1 MKCIGAQKRVN
12 DAKLARLG
20 FVRRALTRKTYMAS
34 NVLLCSHYWRLFGL
48 SSSTTGGVPILVMR
62 EGANRSRGREAQHN
76 NIMAA
81 KVVAESVRSA
91 LGPKGM
97 DKMLVDSFGDVTI
110 TSDGRTILD
119 EMDVQ
124 HPAAKMLVEV
134 AKTQDK
140 EAGDGTT
147 SAVIIAG
154 ELLSRAEELIDKNI
168 HPTVII
174 DGYRKAADKALV
186 TLEKIAIPIDLKS
199 TEYLKK
205 AASTSMGSKLVAE
218 YKDYLADLAVK
229 AMMAVVE
236 KQADGTFR
244 ADVDDVKVEKK
255 TGESLKETSL
265 ISGIVLDKEIVHSG
279 MPKRLEKAKI
289 ALLDASLENE
299 KPEMDA
305 KISIESPEQIEAFL
319 NQEETMLKD
328 MVEKV
333 LATGTN
339 VVICQKGIDDMAQHF
354 LARKGVIAIR
364 RAKKS
369 DMEKLARAT
378 GAKIISS
385 IDALAASDLGYAALV
400 EERKTGDDKM
410 TYIEGCKNPKSV
422 TLLIR
427 GGTQRMIAEAE
438 RSIHDGLCVVK
449 DLIEDPRIV
458 AGGSAP
464 EMEMA
469 NVIKKY
475 AQTVQGR
482 EQLAITIFAES
493 LEAIAT
499 TLAENAGLD
508 TVDILS
514 ELRTRHQKGETWA
527 GIDVLAGKVED
538 MTKINVYEPL
548 AVKKQI
554 IKSANEAASMILK
567 IDDVIASQKMKSPPM
582 PPGGGMP
589 GGMGGMGGM
598 SGGMM

>member
-1 MKCIGAQKRVN
+1 M
-12 DAKLARLG
+12 
-20 FVRRALTRKTYMAS
+20 S
-34 NVLLCSHYWRLFGL
+34 NLQA
-48 SSSTTGGVPILVMR
+48 GGVPVLVMK
-62 EGANRSRGREAQHN
+62 EGSKRSRGREAQHA

-124 HPAAKMLVEV
+124 HPAAKMMVEV

-140 EAGDGTT
+140 ETGDGTT

-154 ELLSRAEELIDKNI
+154 ELLNRAEELIDKNI

-174 DGYRKAADKALV
+174 DGYRKAADKALE
-186 TLEKIAIPIDLKS
+186 TLDKIAIPIDLKS
-199 TEYLKK
+199 TDYLKK
-205 AASTSMGSKLVAE
+205 AAATSMGSKIVAE

-229 AMMAVVE
+229 AMLSVAE

-255 TGESLKETSL
+255 TGESLKDTSL
-265 ISGIVLDKEIVHSG
+265 IYGVVLDKEIVHSG
-279 MPKRLEKAKI
+279 MPKRVENAKI

-305 KISIESPEQIEAFL
+305 KISIESPDQIEAFL
-319 NQEETMLKD
+319 KQEEAMLKG

-333 LATGTN
+333 LASGAN
-339 VVICQKGIDDMAQHF
+339 VIVVQKGIDDMAQHF
-354 LARKGVIAIR
+354 LARKGAVAIR

-369 DMEKLARAT
+369 DIEKLARAT
-378 GAKIISS
+378 GAKIISN
-385 IDALAASDLGYAALV
+385 IDALTSEDLGFAALV
-400 EERKTGDDKM
+400 EERRTGDDKM

-427 GGTQRMIAEAE
+427 GGTQRMTAEAE
-438 RSIHDGLCVVK
+438 RSIHDALCVVK
-449 DLIEDPRIV
+449 DLIEEPKIV

-469 NVIKKY
+469 SVLKKY

-482 EQLAITIFAES
+482 EQLAIIVFAES
-493 LEAIAT
+493 LEIVAT

-508 TVDILS
+508 PIDILS
-514 ELRTRHQKGETWA
+514 QLRTRHEKGETWA

-554 IKSANEAASMILK
+554 IKSANEASSMILK
-567 IDDVIASQKMKSPPM
+567 IDDIISTAKMKTPPM

-589 GGMGGMGGM
+589 GGMGRVMGGM
-598 SGGMM
+598 PGGMM

>member
-1 MKCIGAQKRVN
+1 M
-12 DAKLARLG
+12 
-20 FVRRALTRKTYMAS
+20 S
-34 NVLLCSHYWRLFGL
+34 NLQA
-48 SSSTTGGVPILVMR
+48 GGVPVLVMK
-62 EGANRSRGREAQHN
+62 EGSKRSRGREAQHA

-124 HPAAKMLVEV
+124 HPAAKMMVEV

-140 EAGDGTT
+140 ETGDGTT

-174 DGYRKAADKALV
+174 DGYRKAADKALE

-199 TEYLKK
+199 TDYLKK
-205 AASTSMGSKLVAE
+205 AAATSMGSKIVAE

-229 AMMAVVE
+229 AMLAVAE

-255 TGESLKETSL
+255 TGESLKDTSL
-265 ISGIVLDKEIVHSG
+265 IYGVVLDKEIVHSG
-279 MPKRLEKAKI
+279 MPKRVENAKI

-305 KISIESPEQIEAFL
+305 KISIESPDQIEAFL
-319 NQEETMLKD
+319 KQEEVMLKG

-333 LATGTN
+333 LASGAN
-339 VVICQKGIDDMAQHF
+339 VVVVQKGIDDMAQHF
-354 LARKGVIAIR
+354 LARKGAVAIR

-369 DMEKLARAT
+369 DIEKLARAT
-378 GAKIISS
+378 GAKIISN
-385 IDALAASDLGYAALV
+385 IDALTSEDLGFAALV
-400 EERKTGDDKM
+400 EERRTGDDKM

-427 GGTQRMIAEAE
+427 GGTQRMTAEAE
-438 RSIHDGLCVVK
+438 RSIHDALCVVR
-449 DLIEDPRIV
+449 DLIEEPKVV

-469 NVIKKY
+469 SVLKKY

-482 EQLAITIFAES
+482 EQLAIIVFAES
-493 LEAIAT
+493 LEIIAT

-508 TVDILS
+508 PIDILS
-514 ELRTRHQKGETWA
+514 QLRTRHEKGETWA

-554 IKSANEAASMILK
+554 IKSANEASSMILK
-567 IDDVIASQKMKSPPM
+567 IDDIISTAKMKTPPM

-589 GGMGGMGGM
+589 GGMGMGGMGGM
-598 SGGMM
+598 PGGMM